1 MKTVFSV
8 VVKKVWFVQAL
19 AGRIIIVIENATA
32 ITIVLRTKI
41 ALVPMMAKA
50 SAFLLLGMLKRGK
63 LVAPKVYV
71 RKA

>member
-8 VVKKVWFVQAL
+8 DVKKVWFVRAQ

-32 ITIVLRTKI
+32 IPIVLRTKI
-41 ALVPMMAKA
+41 ALAPMMAKA
-50 SAFLLLGMLKRGK
+50 SVFPLLGMLRRDK

-71 RKA
+71 PKG